1 MARIIPRLLE
11 ALARQAPEAA
21 AIAFEGATWTRAE
34 LQDFAA
40 RVARTLHA
48 GGVRRDDRVAVWLD
62 KSPEAVGALLGV
74 MMADAI
80 CVPLD
85 PTGPAPRLAGILQ
98 DCEPSM
104 LISSGN
110 KAKRLEALAAEGCEL
125 PPVLV
130 TGGAPLALSPEARG
144 IAAVMLEP
152 KGEER
157 GERIGDGGAP
167 PPSQAIDEDL
177 AYILYTSGSTGRPKG
192 VMISHRA
199 IVAFSDW
206 AGAYFELQA
215 QDRVASHSPLHFD
228 LSLFDVWTTLA
239 HGACVHLV
247 PQGISFMATDLVRF
261 LADSRVT
268 VWQSVPSVL
277 RMIARQ
283 LGDPGPEFDDLRL
296 IFFAGEPYPPAE
308 LRDLMCRLP
317 KARYHNIYGATE
329 INDVTCHT
337 LTGLPGDEALPI
349 GVPCAHMEV
358 LVLGEA
364 GEVLSQEGA
373 VGELCA
379 RGPTLA
385 KGYWGDPAM
394 TAAKF
399 VQDPRHDLY
408 PDPLYRTGDL
418 VRIGEGG
425 TLHYVGRRDAQVK
438 IRGFRVNI
446 GEVEE
451 AMLRHDAVSEVAVI
465 DELDADGTRTLTA
478 CFIAP
483 GEAPDA
489 RALKRHCLALLPNYM
504 VPERFVPVAV
514 LPRTSTGKID
524 RQALRRRQED
534 AREAP
539 APQPA

>member
-21 AIAFEGATWTRAE
+21 AIVFEGTTWTRAE
-34 LQDFAA
+34 LQDFAVRIA
-40 RVARTLHA
+40 RALHA

-104 LISSGN
+104 LISSGT

-130 TGGAPLALSPEARG
+130 TGGVPLALSPDARG
-144 IAAVMLEP
+144 IASVMLEP
-152 KGEER
+152 EGEESGEER
-157 GERIGDGGAP
+157 GEAAAP
-167 PPSQAIDEDL
+167 PPSKIIDEDL
-177 AYILYTSGSTGRPKG
+177 AYILYTSGSTGKPKG

-206 AGAYFELQA
+206 AGAYFALQA

-228 LSLFDVWTTLA
+228 LSLFDVWTALA

-261 LADSRVT
+261 IAESRVT

-283 LGDPGPEFDDLRL
+283 LGDPGPEFDQLRL

-308 LRDLMCRLP
+308 LRDLMSRLP

-329 INDVTCHT
+329 INDVTCHA
-337 LTGLPGDEALPI
+337 LTKLPGDQALPI

-364 GEVLSQEGA
+364 GEVLSEEGA

-408 PDPLYRTGDL
+408 PDPIYRTGDL

-425 TLHYVGRRDAQVK
+425 TLHYVGRRDSQVK

-451 AMLRHDAVSEVAVI
+451 ALLRHDAISEVAVI
-465 DELDADGTRTLTA
+465 DELDAEGTRTLTA

-504 VPERFVPVAV
+504 VPERFVPVDL

-534 AREAP
+534 AREERT
-539 APQPA
+539 PQLA